1 MKRLHLILLT
11 LVALGLAANPA
22 SAQDKYPSKPIR
34 VILPYGAGSATDIIT
49 RIMCDQLR
57 QVIGQPCIVENKPG
71 AFGIIAIE
79 EMARAKPDGYTLQVG
94 NVSTNAITP
103 VLFKNRLTIDYQ
115 KDVVAVARI
124 GDLPTFLMA
133 TTRNFPP
140 KTLAEIIAYAKERPG
155 KLKYA
160 SPGAGSFPHYDMEI
174 LAQRAGI
181 AMQVIHIKAG
191 PPGYIND
198 MTLGDIQL
206 AYMNVATSA
215 PQIKAGT
222 LRPVVTTTD
231 KRLPDYPDVPTM
243 AEAGYPGVGTT
254 LWAGLFAPAA
264 TPPAVL
270 ETLQKAVVQTLKSQP
285 ILEAYARQN
294 IRSNPT
300 ATLSEAQS
308 WLNDEIASWQKIT
321 KEIKIDLND

>member
-1 MKRLHLILLT
+1 MKRLQS
-11 LVALGLAANPA
+11 LVLALGLLGLVANAA
-22 SAQDKYPSKPIR
+22 SAEDKYPSKPIKI
-34 VILPYGAGSATDIIT
+34 VLAYGAGSATDIIT

-57 QVIGQPCIVENKPG
+57 QVIGQPCVVENKPG

-79 EMARAKPDGYTLQVG
+79 EMARSRPDGYTLMIG

-103 VLFKNRLTIDYQ
+103 VLFKDRFKIDYQ
-115 KDVVAVARI
+115 KDVVAVARLA
-124 GDLPTFLMA
+124 DLPTFLMA

-140 KTLAEIIAYAKERPG
+140 KTLAEVIAYAKERPG

-174 LAQRAGI
+174 LAKRADI
-181 AMQVIHIKAG
+181 SMQAIHIKAG

-206 AYMNVATSA
+206 AFMNVATSA

-222 LRPVVTTTD
+222 LKPIVTTTE
-231 KRLPDYPDVPTM
+231 KRLDDYPDVPTM
-243 AEAGYPGVGTT
+243 ADAGFPGVGTM
-254 LWAGLFAPAA
+254 LWAGMFAPAG
-264 TPPAVL
+264 TPTPVL
-270 ETLQKAVVQTLKSQP
+270 ETLQKAVVETLKSQP
-285 ILEAYARQN
+285 ILDSYARQN

-300 ATLSEAQS
+300 ATLAEAQS
-308 WLNDEIASWQKIT
+308 WLKNEIASWQKIT
-321 KEIKIDLND
+321 SEIKIDLTD

>member
-1 MKRLHLILLT
+1 MKRLAFIVLSAI
-11 LVALGLAANPA
+11 VLAVGA
-22 SAQDKYPSKPIR
+22 SAAQAQDKYPSKPIKI
-34 VILPYGAGSATDIIT
+34 VLPYGAGSATDIIT

-57 QVIGQPCIVENKPG
+57 QVIGQPCVVENKPG

-103 VLFKNRLTIDYQ
+103 VLFKNRFTIDYQ

-124 GDLPTFLMA
+124 ADLPTFLMA

-140 KTLAEIIAYAKERPG
+140 KTLAEVIAYAKERPG

-181 AMQVIHIKAG
+181 SMQVIHIKAG

-285 ILEAYARQN
+285 ILESYARQN

-300 ATLSEAQS
+300 GTLGEAQS
-308 WLNDEIASWQKIT
+308 WLNGEIASWQKIT
-321 KEIKIDLND
+321 REIKIDLND